1 MKMLDKFGLRPK
13 KLEIEF
19 EGEKQYF
26 FAKPISY
33 NLAVFIA
40 NEFNNHI
47 RQLVIVRHC
56 LCEEDGT
63 LVFDENADLDEI
75 GDKFPYEVISL
86 MSAEISRSSGPVARS
101 EDLAKKPEA

>member
-1 MKMLDKFGLRPK
+1 MKILDRFGLKPK

-19 EGEKQYF
+19 DGEKQEF

-40 NEFNNHI
+40 NEFDDNI
-47 RQLVIVRHC
+47 RKLVIVRHC

-63 LVFDENADLDEI
+63 MVFEEDTDLEVI
-75 GDKFPYEVISL
+75 GDQLPYEAISL
-86 MSAEISRSSGPVARS
+86 MALEIAKSSGPKARGD
-101 EDLAKKPEA
+101 ELVKKPVV